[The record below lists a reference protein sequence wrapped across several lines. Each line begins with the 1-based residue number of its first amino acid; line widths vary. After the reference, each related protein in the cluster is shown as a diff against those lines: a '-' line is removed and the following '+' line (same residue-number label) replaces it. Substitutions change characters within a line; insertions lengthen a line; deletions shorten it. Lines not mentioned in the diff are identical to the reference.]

1 MRLPP
6 HSWPRTH
13 LRFAHVCADARRA
26 ALLAP
31 ASHALVLADARPAAL
46 LAAASLPRVLADAQR
61 TAAGLKA
68 YCCYEALRRLACRSV
83 PLRS

>member
-1 MRLPP
+1 MRLPA
-6 HSWPRTH
+6 HTWPPPH
-13 LRFAHVCADARRA
+13 LRFAHVCADARPA

-46 LAAASLPRVLADAQR
+46 LAAASFARVLADAQR
-61 TAAGLKA
+61 IAAGLET
-68 YCCYEALRRLACRSV
+68 YCCYEALRRLACRNV